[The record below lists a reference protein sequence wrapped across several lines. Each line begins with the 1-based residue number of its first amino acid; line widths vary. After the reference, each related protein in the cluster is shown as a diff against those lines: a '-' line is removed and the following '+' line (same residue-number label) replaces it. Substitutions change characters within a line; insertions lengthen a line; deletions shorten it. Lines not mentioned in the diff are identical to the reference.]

1 MIMENVI
8 LFILFAV
15 EVTKHYLAY
24 EVIFEERLR
33 HYLVPAIGAI
43 IYLMALFIFPDSN
56 KLLMAVLV
64 YLLVV
69 CIIFIVQQ
77 IPLLDRIWRLLILL
91 FFLSC
96 ADAFFEKLL
105 DMFIRQDVDGI
116 GWETL
121 AESLLTLFI
130 VSILFIVQKKCMKK
144 GGGWRKYLEKL
155 IMPLVVLVALE
166 IVVTIASLDYADAY
180 INNSKLKTAATIL
193 CLFAYLSIGMLVVF
207 IIYIRQVNKK
217 MEKFVENE
225 LLLQDMQRQYYESLL
240 EREED
245 TRRYRHDIANHLL
258 CLNRLVEEK
267 DLTALQ
273 EYLGEMHQE
282 LQEIQKNEYD
292 SGNRI
297 INVITS
303 HYIKELPSMT
313 SIRIIGRIET
323 QLDEMK
329 LCIIY
334 ANLMQNAVEELKQ
347 CKGASLLEIQL
358 EQGLQFC
365 RISICNSL
373 SAESLEKTEKQL
385 LKSDKQDSRNHG
397 LGVSNIENAVKA
409 LHGTLELTRKG
420 NCFLAVVVLPLQ

>member
-15 EVTKHYLAY
+15 EVTKYYLAY

-33 HYLVPAIGAI
+33 RYLVPAIGAI
-43 IYLMALFIFPDSN
+43 IYLMSLFIFPDSN

-64 YLLVV
+64 YLLVL
-69 CIIFIVQQ
+69 CIMFIVQHT
-77 IPLLDRIWRLLILL
+77 PLLDRTWRLLILL

-105 DMFIRQDVDGI
+105 DIFIRQDVDGI
-116 GWETL
+116 GWESL
-121 AESLLTLFI
+121 VESLLTLFI
-130 VSILFIVQKKCMKK
+130 VLVLFLVQKKCIKM
-144 GGGWRKYLEKL
+144 GGEWQKHLEKL
-155 IMPLVVLVALE
+155 IMPLIVLVALE
-166 IVVTIASLDYADAY
+166 IVVTIASLDYADVY
-180 INNSKLKTAATIL
+180 INNSRFKTAATIL

-207 IIYIRQVNKK
+207 IIYIKQVNKK
-217 MEKFVENE
+217 MERLVENE

-240 EREED
+240 EREEN
-245 TRRYRHDIANHLL
+245 TRRYRHDISNHLL

-267 DLTALQ
+267 DFAALQ

-297 INVITS
+297 VNVITS

-313 SIRIIGRIET
+313 DIKIIGRIET
-323 QLDEMK
+323 QFDEMK

-347 CKGASLLEIQL
+347 CKGASLLEIQF

-373 SAESLEKTEKQL
+373 SAESRGKTENQL
-385 LKSDKQDSRNHG
+385 LKSNKQDSKNHG
-397 LGVSNIENAVKA
+397 LGVLNIENAVKT
-409 LHGTLELTRKG
+409 LNGTLELTRKG